1 MKAPVANEKTKG
13 VLGPVI
19 PEGSAWQSLSL
30 NTRRVYQHAYQQ
42 LNAWLMGRPLDDS
55 LLALYIGELDA
66 AGKSPATI
74 SLVVS
79 AVKWWVKTKG
89 IPFSYGLTD
98 LKLKTIRRDSQAP
111 GRGQVDG
118 LTWQDVERVCASA
131 EADKTVAGLRDSAL
145 IRLMSD
151 CLLRISEAVAVDVED
166 VNSVLTVR
174 QSKTA
179 PGAGDFPDATLYI
192 GAPTQ
197 KVIRRYRDAGGITD
211 GALFRRIRFQKHV
224 CPGRLSVNG
233 ARDAIKRR
241 AKEAGIK
248 GFISGHSLRVGS
260 ALSLAQAG
268 AGIPEM
274 QEVGRWKDAYMPA
287 RYASAR
293 SAKRSAVARFKYG
306 KH

>member
-42 LNAWLMGRPLDDS
+42 LNAWLMGRLLDDS

-118 LTWQDVERVCASA
+118 
-131 EADKTVAGLRDSAL
+131 G
-145 IRLMSD
+145 
-151 CLLRISEAVAVDVED
+151 
-166 VNSVLTVR
+166 
-174 QSKTA
+174 
-179 PGAGDFPDATLYI
+179 
-192 GAPTQ
+192 
-197 KVIRRYRDAGGITD
+197 
-211 GALFRRIRFQKHV
+211 
-224 CPGRLSVNG
+224 
-233 ARDAIKRR
+233 
-241 AKEAGIK
+241 
-248 GFISGHSLRVGS
+248 
-260 ALSLAQAG
+260 
-268 AGIPEM
+268 
-274 QEVGRWKDAYMPA
+274 
-287 RYASAR
+287 
-293 SAKRSAVARFKYG
+293 
-306 KH
+306 